1 MYSNTKY
8 IAVFK
13 SSNIFLSI
21 YRFVLS
27 GIVSWGLMCGKKNV
41 PGVYADVTQGLCFIA
56 WATKCLHGD
65 KYQQYYDYP
74 QCNNWLENLIARC
87 LARKKNFYV
96 QIMLIEIFA
105 KKFFFRLE
113 GRSNGNGANQKKL
126 RKATDLK
133 NICNKIDPRFDPRNN
148 H

>member
-8 IAVFK
+8 IA
-13 SSNIFLSI
+13 NIFLSI

-41 PGVYADVTQGLCFIA
+41 PGVYADVTQGLCFID

-74 QCNNWLENLIARC
+74 QCNNWLENLIARYV
-87 LARKKNFYV
+87 ARKKNFYV
-96 QIMLIEIFA
+96 LIMPIEIFA
-105 KKFFFRLE
+105 KKFFSDWKAEVMEMVLIKRSLE
-113 GRSNGNGANQKKL
+113 KQL
-126 RKATDLK
+126 
-133 NICNKIDPRFDPRNN
+133 I
-148 H
+148 

>member
-8 IAVFK
+8 IA
-13 SSNIFLSI
+13 NIFLSI

-87 LARKKNFYV
+87 VARKKNFYV
-96 QIMLIEIFA
+96 LIMLIEIFA
-105 KKFFFRLE
+105 KKFFSDWKAEVMEMVLIKRSLE
-113 GRSNGNGANQKKL
+113 KQL
-126 RKATDLK
+126 
-133 NICNKIDPRFDPRNN
+133 I
-148 H
+148 